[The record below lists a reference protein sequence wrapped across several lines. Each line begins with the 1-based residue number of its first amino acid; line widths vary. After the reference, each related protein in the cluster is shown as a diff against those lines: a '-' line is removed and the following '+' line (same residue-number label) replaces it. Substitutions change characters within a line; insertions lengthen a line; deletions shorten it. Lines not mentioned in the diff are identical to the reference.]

1 MGIIQINEQVT
12 GDYTITVKH
21 FIIIIIIIIK
31 CYELYTCMRVYVE
44 IFQSLKR

>member
-21 FIIIIIIIIK
+21 FIIIIIIIK
-31 CYELYTCMRVYVE
+31 CYELYTCM
-44 IFQSLKR
+44 